1 MTQPSTAR
9 PEISKAQLL
18 QELSAFANPSDKKGV
33 TLVLR
38 DHVLYWAFIATVL
51 LAEPMWLKVVAA
63 LMAGFRLSSF
73 YTLAHDAAHGTLAR
87 SKRLNWVLA
96 LLAGVPATHNY
107 RMWSHDHNK
116 VHHPYTNGDH
126 FDYYTPYSKAG
137 YDALP
142 WHKKVLEHIYRAPL
156 GIGLWLYF
164 AIHWFPTRVYPN
176 VRTPKDQVPESRKYS
191 ALLLAYHGSYVAFL
205 LCAPAFAPI
214 TALQAVLLG
223 WVLPL
228 FTLMFLS
235 STSLYIMHTHPDIPW
250 FKSDDLRSNRH
261 SPEVCSVVWVLP
273 DWFSKVVNNVYNHA
287 AHHAHAGIPSYHLL
301 AAQKRMNELVGHKL
315 VIEKASVR
323 TLLRT
328 MRTCKLYDYEN
339 HQWLD
344 FKGQPSAPRID
355 LERKG
360 LVALRNPVRR
370 PAAPVQAPVPNPSPA
385 PSGSGNALPHPM
397 ADATA

>member
-1 MTQPSTAR
+1 MNVPSPDR

-18 QELSAFANPSDKKGV
+18 QELSAFANPSDRTGAL
-33 TLVLR
+33 LVLR
-38 DHVLYWAFIATVL
+38 DCVLYWALIGAVLFAGALWIKILAAL
-51 LAEPMWLKVVAA
+51 LAGL
-63 LMAGFRLSSF
+63 RLSSM

-126 FDYYTPYSKAG
+126 FDYYTPYSKAA

-142 WHKKVLEHIYRAPL
+142 RYRKVLEHIYRTPF

-164 AIHWFPTRVYPN
+164 CIHWFPTRVYPN
-176 VRTPKDQVPESRKYS
+176 VRTPREQVPESRRYS
-191 ALLLAYHGSYVAFL
+191 ALLLAYHGSFIAALAFL
-205 LCAPAFAPI
+205 APNVAPI
-214 TALQAVLLG
+214 GAVQAVLLG
-223 WVLPL
+223 WLLPL

-235 STSLYIMHTHPDIPW
+235 STSLYIMHTHPNIPW
-250 FKSDDLRSNRH
+250 FRSDDLRASRH

-273 DWFSKVVNNVYNHA
+273 DWFSKMVNNVYNHA

-301 AAQKRMNELVGHKL
+301 AAQKRMNELVGHRL
-315 VIEKASVR
+315 VIEKASAR
-323 TLLRT
+323 TLLHT
-328 MRTCKLYDYEN
+328 MRVCKLYDYDN

-344 FKGQPSAPRID
+344 FQGRPSAPPID
-355 LERKG
+355 LAQKG
-360 LVALRNPVRR
+360 LDIRRQPATASTPAGRPDVRSARGPSAHGQAL
-370 PAAPVQAPVPNPSPA
+370 PVPEGA
-385 PSGSGNALPHPM
+385 AG
-397 ADATA
+397 